1 MRKMISDAHGVVKLL
16 WEHQERM
23 LEASE
28 HSVEASSYYVWI
40 NYEML
45 YIFPLSKQPL
55 ALFI

>member
-1 MRKMISDAHGVVKLL
+1 MISDAHGVVKLS
-16 WEHQERM
+16 WGHQERM
-23 LEASE
+23 LEDSE